1 MLWKKHTDRLS
12 SFIVI
17 RVTRKLVFGIN
28 VWANMLKA
36 VAKNEKF
43 ENFAKKPKKPKAIF

>member
-1 MLWKKHTDRLS
+1 
-12 SFIVI
+12 
-17 RVTRKLVFGIN
+17 
-28 VWANMLKA
+28 MLKA